1 MDVEDLDLLVGV
13 IDPEFDRKR
22 AADVDR
28 HLPPDD
34 IVLDVI

>member
-1 MDVEDLDLLVGV
+1 MDVEDLNLLVGV
-13 IDPEFDRKR
+13 IHPELDRKR

-28 HLPPDD
+28 HLPTDG